1 MRIAYAALQR
11 SRFDQILEVNKTMDA
26 FTLSDLIATREQS
39 GELYHEFLH
48 VPAMSAGVYQ
58 LAAGSVDPQEPHTED
73 ELYYVVQGRA
83 EIRVGNEDVSVEAG
97 SLVFV
102 AANVEHRFHTIS
114 EDLTVLV
121 FFAPA
126 EYSRKERS
134 M

>member
-1 MRIAYAALQR
+1 
-11 SRFDQILEVNKTMDA
+11 MDGQL
-26 FTLSDLIATREQS
+26 FTLSNLTAAREQS

-73 ELYYVVQGRA
+73 ELYYVMQGRA
-83 EIRVGNEDVSVEAG
+83 RIQVGTEDMAVEPG

-102 AANVEHRFHTIS
+102 AANVEHRFHSIT

-126 EYSRKERS
+126 EYSRAGTEIS
-134 M
+134 

>member
-1 MRIAYAALQR
+1 
-11 SRFDQILEVNKTMDA
+11 MDA
-26 FTLSDLIATREQS
+26 FTLSKLLAAREQS

-58 LAAGSVDPQEPHTED
+58 LAAGSSDPQEPHTED

-83 EIRVGNEDVSVEAG
+83 QIRVGNEDKVVEAG

-102 AANVEHRFHTIS
+102 AANVEHRFHTIK

-126 EYSRKERS
+126 EYSRKETQT
-134 M
+134 